1 MKNVYYI
8 GRDESCD
15 IILQDD
21 SNVISRTHAILRVGK
36 GGKYTISDQS
46 MNGTYVNGIRISS
59 GVEVPISRT
68 DNISF
73 AHLVEF
79 DWSLIPNTAKKT
91 RVVVFSILGGLILI
105 GALCWGSVKLFGN
118 KQQPAP
124 DEPVTPIEATS
135 DSPKG
140 NADSVKAAT
149 PPPAENRVIK
159 KTAPE
164 KPAAKVKIDKTVKAV
179 DSESSKEESAEA
191 VSDTVEKKKI
201 INSII

>member
-68 DNISF
+68 DIISF

-79 DWSLIPNTAKKT
+79 DWSLIPNPAKRT

-105 GALCWGSVKLFGN
+105 GALCWGAVKLFGN
-118 KQQPAP
+118 RQPASA
-124 DEPVTPIEATS
+124 EPATAIEATS
-135 DSPKG
+135 DSPKA

-149 PPPAENRVIK
+149 PSPAENRVIK

-164 KPAAKVKIDKTVKAV
+164 KPAAKTVKIDETVKEV
-179 DSESSKEESAEA
+179 DSEPSKEESAEA
-191 VSDTVEKKKI
+191 VTDTVKKKKI
-201 INSII
+201 INSIF